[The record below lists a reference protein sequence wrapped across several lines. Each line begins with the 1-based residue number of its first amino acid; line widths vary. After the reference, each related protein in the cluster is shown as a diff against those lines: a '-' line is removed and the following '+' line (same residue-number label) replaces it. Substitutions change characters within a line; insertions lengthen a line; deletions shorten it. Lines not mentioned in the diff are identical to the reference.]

1 MGQTLGSALAERT
14 TRWDFLKRPQWGF
27 PESVTGP
34 LKPRPPTPG
43 LHLPPG
49 THIPDWRQYKVENS
63 PELLE
68 VQKKLAARGL
78 KDPWLRY

>member
-1 MGQTLGSALAERT
+1 MG
-14 TRWDFLKRPQWGF
+14 LKEWF
-27 PESVTGP
+27 NYE
-34 LKPRPPTPG
+34 KPIFIHQPPPPTPG

-49 THIPDWRQYKVENS
+49 VRIPDWRKFKVEDT

-78 KDPWLRY
+78 KDPWLRFVCVDCIKVMII